1 MTTYSIVMSIILLT
15 FAIINVIM
23 AIQWSTGDL
32 LWFTK
37 RKVYLLDTFGD
48 IKETR
53 EHSAGE
59 AYSIPGLHYGKMYL
73 KPDGTTMGHILYTH
87 WAYKP
92 FDLPEYKGYK
102 L

>member
-15 FAIINVIM
+15 FTLIIVTLSIF
-23 AIQWSTGDL
+23 ATTGDL

-37 RKVYLLDTFGD
+37 KKVYLLDVFGD
-48 IKETR
+48 IKESR
-53 EHSAGE
+53 EHSVGE
-59 AYSIPGLHYGKMYL
+59 AYEVPGIRYGKMYL
-73 KPDGTTMGHILYTH
+73 NGDGTTIGNILYTH

-92 FDLPEYKGYK
+92 FDLPEYKGFK

>member
-1 MTTYSIVMSIILLT
+1 MI
-15 FAIINVIM
+15 
-23 AIQWSTGDL
+23 AIQATTGDL

-37 RKVYLLDTFGD
+37 RKVFLLGSLGD

-59 AYSIPGLHYGKMYL
+59 VYSIPGLHYGKMYL
-73 KPDGTTMGHILYTH
+73 KPDGTTLGHSLYTH

-92 FDLPEYKGYK
+92 FDLPEYKGYGK
-102 L
+102 